1 MNSKGGKNKGL
12 LGLFISVQAVLI
24 ILKVLGEISV
34 SWWLV
39 LIPFWAWLLIVGVC
53 LIAMGILAM
62 ELVYFI
68 RYSTSVELNELW
80 QSMMELRETKGE

>member
-39 LIPFWAWLLIVGVC
+39 LIPFLGMVINRGCLFNSYGNTSYGVS
-53 LIAMGILAM
+53 I
-62 ELVYFI
+62 F
-68 RYSTSVELNELW
+68 R
-80 QSMMELRETKGE
+80 

>member
-1 MNSKGGKNKGL
+1 MNNKDNKNKGV

-39 LIPFWAWLLIVGVC
+39 LIPFWAWLLALSVC
-53 LIAMGILAM
+53 LIALGILTM
-62 ELVYFI
+62 RLIHYIEDH
-68 RYSTSVELNELW
+68 SSVDLNEMW
-80 QSMMELRETKGE
+80 ETTMR